1 MIASKKEEVFR
12 IFDLVGQ
19 QEADGLEALL
29 SSVDVVAQEQVVR
42 LGGHATVLEQAE
54 QVRVLTVDVATNFKR
69 RLQLQ

>member
-42 LGGHATVLEQAE
+42 LGGEAAVLEQAE
-54 QVRVLTVDVATNFKR
+54 QVRVLTVDVA
-69 RLQLQ
+69 

>member
-1 MIASKKEEVFR
+1 MVPKKEEIFR

-42 LGGHATVLEQAE
+42 LGGEAAVLEQAE
-54 QVRVLTVDVATNFKR
+54 QVRVLTVDVA
-69 RLQLQ
+69 

>member
-42 LGGHATVLEQAE
+42 LGGEAAVLEQAE
-54 QVRVLTVDVATNFKR
+54 QVRVLTVDVAWKSD
-69 RLQLQ
+69 

>member
-42 LGGHATVLEQAE
+42 LGGEAAVLEQAE
-54 QVRVLTVDVATNFKR
+54 QVRVLTVDVAWKSN
-69 RLQLQ
+69 